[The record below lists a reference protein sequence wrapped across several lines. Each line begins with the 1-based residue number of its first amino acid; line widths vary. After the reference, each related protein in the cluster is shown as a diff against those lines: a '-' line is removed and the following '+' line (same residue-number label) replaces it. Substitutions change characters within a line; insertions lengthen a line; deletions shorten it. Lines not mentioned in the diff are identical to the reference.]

1 MIHLLE
7 DFSNFLITKRNLSK
21 NTALSY
27 KRDIKQ
33 LIQFLEKRN
42 ISSPKDVNHTTLI
55 NYSMMMEREGRA
67 PSTIARSIVSIRCFF
82 HFLTSHNHISNNPA
96 TDLETPKNEKKA
108 PESLTT
114 KDIELLLSQ
123 PDINTFK
130 GSRDRAM
137 LEILYATGIR
147 VTELISLS
155 SDDINLAVG
164 FITCKS
170 SKGKSRVIPLGKQAI
185 GSLKDYI
192 DRFWSHKVCYH
203 RETRL
208 FLNLQGNP
216 ISRQG
221 FWKIMKSYA
230 ISAGIGTEITP
241 HTLRHSFATHL
252 IENGADLRAVQ
263 KMMGHSDIST
273 TQMYAQVI
281 KSKVRDVYNKTH
293 PRA

>member
-1 MIHLLE
+1 MVHLLE
-7 DFSNFLITKRNLSK
+7 DFSNFLITKRKLSQ

-27 KRDIKQ
+27 HRDIKQ
-33 LIQFLEKRN
+33 LIQFLDKKGF
-42 ISSPKDVNHTTLI
+42 SSPNEVNQTTLI
-55 NYSMMMEREGRA
+55 NYSMVMEREGRA

-82 HFLTSHNHISNNPA
+82 HFLTSHNYISNNPA
-96 TDLETPKNEKKA
+96 TDLEAPKNEKKA

-114 KDIELLLSQ
+114 EDIELLLSQ

-147 VTELISLS
+147 VTELINLS
-155 SDDINLAVG
+155 ADDINLAVG
-164 FITCKS
+164 FVTCKS

-185 GSLKDYI
+185 CALKDYI
-192 DRFWSHKVCYH
+192 ENFWSHKVYYH

-281 KSKVRDVYNKTH
+281 KSKMRDVYNKTH